1 MARASRQ
8 GRIKEHNNSI
18 SITMAKETILNERGT
33 GETLY
38 PRTHASL
45 VMTSSGASVDEAL
58 EGKAEKEAVYK
69 VFDDAWIADG
79 GTVIESG
86 VSYGL
91 NGLTLT
97 LAEAIEVEKYASRYQ
112 ADFAS
117 KLRNTTVRTNIVT
130 FKSAYYMRIGIS
142 AFASNSEAE
151 VLRLAPGDNKAAVGD
166 SDEAFR
172 NCEKLKTILNV
183 MQDCNATAAMYWWRN
198 AFRRCFLLETVKI
211 EGLKGPVSFGDS
223 PLLKLDSL
231 QYTVEHVDT
240 TAKSVVITVHP
251 DVYAKLTGDTTNAAC
266 AVLTDEERAEWSA
279 LFETAASKNIT
290 IASA

>member
-1 MARASRQ
+1 
-8 GRIKEHNNSI
+8 
-18 SITMAKETILNERGT
+18 MAKETILKERGS
-33 GETLY
+33 GEALY

-58 EGKAEKEAVYK
+58 ESKAEKEAVYK
-69 VFDDAWIADG
+69 VFDDAWTADG

-97 LAEAIEVEKYASRYQ
+97 LAEAIEVEKLAVRTRAQAASPL
-112 ADFAS
+112 DDS
-117 KLRNTTVRTNIVT
+117 KVRTNIVT
-130 FKSAYYMRIGIS
+130 FQSPYWRTIGIS
-142 AFASNSEAE
+142 AFARNSQAE
-151 VLRLAPGDNKAAVGD
+151 VLRLAPGDSACVGD
-166 SDEAFR
+166 TNEAFNGCR
-172 NCEKLKTILNV
+172 KLRSILTTLVDFNG
-183 MQDCNATAAMYWWRN
+183 NTTAMYWWRN
-198 AFRRCFLLETVKI
+198 AFKNCVALEDVKI

-240 TAKSVVITVHP
+240 TATGVVITVHP

-266 AVLTDEERAEWSA
+266 AALTDEERAEWSA
-279 LFETAASKNIT
+279 LCVTAGEKGIT

>member
-1 MARASRQ
+1 
-8 GRIKEHNNSI
+8 
-18 SITMAKETILNERGT
+18 MAKETILKERGS
-33 GETLY
+33 GEALY

-69 VFDDAWIADG
+69 VFDDAWTADG

-97 LAEAIEVEKYASRYQ
+97 LAEAIEVEKLAVRSMGDVTRRLY
-112 ADFAS
+112 
-117 KLRNTTVRTNIVT
+117 NTKVRTNI
-130 FKSAYYMRIGIS
+130 FRFQSAYYKTIGITV
-142 AFASNSEAE
+142 FAQGSDAE
-151 VLRLAPGDNKAAVGD
+151 VLRLAPGEKAWVGD
-166 SDEAFR
+166 TDSVFTGCR
-172 NCEKLKTILNV
+172 KLRSILTTLVDFNGGSP
-183 MQDCNATAAMYWWRN
+183 MYWWRQ
-198 AFRRCFLLETVKI
+198 AFKNCVLLEDVKI

-223 PLLKLDSL
+223 PKLKLDSL

-240 TAKSVVITVHP
+240 TATGVVITVHP

-266 AVLTDEERAEWSA
+266 AALTDEERAEWSA
-279 LFETAASKNIT
+279 LCVTAAGKGIT

>member
-1 MARASRQ
+1 
-8 GRIKEHNNSI
+8 
-18 SITMAKETILNERGT
+18 MAKETILKERGT
-33 GETLY
+33 GEALY
-38 PRTHASL
+38 PRTQASL

-58 EGKAEKEAVYK
+58 ESKAEKEAVYK
-69 VFDDAWIADG
+69 VFDDAWTADG

-97 LAEAIEVEKYASRYQ
+97 LAEAIEVEKLVVRTLAQAASPL
-112 ADFAS
+112 DDS
-117 KLRNTTVRTNIVT
+117 KVRTNIVT
-130 FKSAYYMRIGIS
+130 FQSAYWRTIGIS
-142 AFASNSEAE
+142 AFARNSQAE

-166 SDEAFR
+166 SNEAF
-172 NCEKLKTILNV
+172 NGCEKLKTILNV

-198 AFRRCFLLETVKI
+198 AFRRCYLLETVKI

-223 PLLKLDSL
+223 PKLKLDSL
-231 QYTVEHVDT
+231 QYMVEHVDT
-240 TAKSVVITVHP
+240 TATGVVITVHP

-266 AVLTDEERAEWSA
+266 AALTDEERAEWSA
-279 LFETAASKNIT
+279 LCVTAGEKGIT

>member
-1 MARASRQ
+1 
-8 GRIKEHNNSI
+8 
-18 SITMAKETILNERGT
+18 MAKETILNERGT

-58 EGKAEKEAVYK
+58 EGKAEKEDVYK
-69 VFDDAWIADG
+69 VFDDAWTADG

-97 LAEAIEVEKYASRYQ
+97 LAEAIEVEKLAVRSRTDVTGRLY
-112 ADFAS
+112 
-117 KLRNTTVRTNIVT
+117 KTKVRTNIVR
-130 FKSAYYMRIGIS
+130 FQSAYYITIGIT
-142 AFASNSEAE
+142 AFAQGSDAE
-151 VLRLAPGDNKAAVGD
+151 VLRLAPGDSAWVGD
-166 SDEAFR
+166 TDSAFTGCR
-172 NCEKLKTILNV
+172 KLRSILTTLVDFNG
-183 MQDCNATAAMYWWRN
+183 NTAMYWWRQ
-198 AFRRCFLLETVKI
+198 AFKNCVALEDVKI
-211 EGLKGPVSFGDS
+211 LGLKGPVSFGDS

-240 TAKSVVITVHP
+240 TAKGVVITVHP

-266 AVLTDEERAEWSA
+266 AALTDEERAEWHA
-279 LFETAASKNIT
+279 LLDKAASKNIT

>member
-1 MARASRQ
+1 
-8 GRIKEHNNSI
+8 
-18 SITMAKETILNERGT
+18 MAKETILNERGT

-69 VFDDAWIADG
+69 VFDDAWTADG
-79 GTVIESG
+79 GTVVESG

-97 LAEAIEVEKYASRYQ
+97 LAEAIEVEKLAVRSRTDVTGRLY
-112 ADFAS
+112 
-117 KLRNTTVRTNIVT
+117 NTKVRTNI
-130 FKSAYYMRIGIS
+130 FRFRSAYYMTIGIS
-142 AFASNSEAE
+142 IFAQGSDAE
-151 VLRLAPGDNKAAVGD
+151 VLRLAPGDSAWVGSTD
-166 SDEAFR
+166 SAFNGCR
-172 NCEKLKTILNV
+172 KLRSILTTLVDFNESS
-183 MQDCNATAAMYWWRN
+183 AMYWWRQ
-198 AFRRCFLLETVKI
+198 AFKNCVALEDVKI
-211 EGLKGPVSFGDS
+211 LGLKGPVSFGDS

-231 QYTVEHVDT
+231 QYIVKGVYAEATG
-240 TAKSVVITVHP
+240 VVITVHP

-266 AVLTDEERAEWSA
+266 AALTDEERAEWSA
-279 LFETAASKNIT
+279 LCVTAAGKGIT

>member
-1 MARASRQ
+1 
-8 GRIKEHNNSI
+8 
-18 SITMAKETILNERGT
+18 MAKETILKERGT
-33 GETLY
+33 GEALY

-69 VFDDAWIADG
+69 VFDDAWTADG

-97 LAEAIEVEKYASRYQ
+97 LAEAIEVEKLAVRSMSDVNNRLYKA
-112 ADFAS
+112 
-117 KLRNTTVRTNIVT
+117 KVRTNIVRLQ
-130 FKSAYYMRIGIS
+130 SAYYYTIGIS
-142 AFASNSEAE
+142 LFAQGSDAE
-151 VLRLAPGDNKAAVGD
+151 VLRLAPGDSACVGD
-166 SDEAFR
+166 TDSAFTGCR
-172 NCEKLKTILNV
+172 KLRSILTTLVDFNG
-183 MQDCNATAAMYWWRN
+183 NTTAMYWWRQ
-198 AFRRCFLLETVKI
+198 AFKNCVLLEDVKI

-223 PLLKLDSL
+223 PKLKLDSL

-240 TAKSVVITVHP
+240 KATGVVITVHP

-266 AVLTDEERAEWSA
+266 AALTDEERAEWSA
-279 LFETAASKNIT
+279 LCVTAGEKGIT

>member
-1 MARASRQ
+1 
-8 GRIKEHNNSI
+8 
-18 SITMAKETILNERGT
+18 MAKETILKERGS
-33 GETLY
+33 GEALY

-69 VFDDAWIADG
+69 VFDDAWTADG

-97 LAEAIEVEKYASRYQ
+97 LAEAIEVEKHAIRDQYNFDAR
-112 ADFAS
+112 
-117 KLRNTTVRTNIVT
+117 LRNVKIRTNIVL
-130 FKSAYYMRIGIS
+130 FQSSQYMLLDLGP
-142 AFASNSEAE
+142 FAQNCGAE
-151 VLRLAPGDNKAAVGD
+151 VLRLAPGEGKAWVKSSG
-166 SDEAFR
+166 EAFR
-172 NCEKLKTILNV
+172 GCVNLKTILNV
-183 MQDCNATAAMYWWRN
+183 LVDRNDGSAWQWWYL
-198 AFRRCFLLETVKI
+198 AFKNCPLLETVKI
-211 EGLKGPVSFGDS
+211 EWLKGPVSFGDS
-223 PLLKLDSL
+223 PRLKLESL

-240 TAKSVVITVHP
+240 TATGVVITVHP

-266 AVLTDEERAEWSA
+266 AALTDEERAEWSA
-279 LFETAASKNIT
+279 LCVTAGEKGIT

>member
-1 MARASRQ
+1 
-8 GRIKEHNNSI
+8 
-18 SITMAKETILNERGT
+18 MAKETILKERGS
-33 GETLY
+33 GEALY

-69 VFDDAWIADG
+69 VFDDAWTADG

-97 LAEAIEVEKYASRYQ
+97 LAEAIEVEKLAVRSRTDVTGRLY
-112 ADFAS
+112 
-117 KLRNTTVRTNIVT
+117 NTKVRTNIVR
-130 FKSAYYMRIGIS
+130 FRSAYYITIGIS
-142 AFASNSEAE
+142 AFAQNCQVE
-151 VLRLAPGDNKAAVGD
+151 VLRLAPGDNKAAIGD
-166 SDEAFR
+166 SDTAFSG
-172 NCEKLKTILNV
+172 CEKLKTILNV
-183 MQDCNATAAMYWWRN
+183 MQDCNATTAMYWWRY

-223 PLLKLDSL
+223 PKLKLDSL

-240 TAKSVVITVHP
+240 TATGVVITVHP

-266 AVLTDEERAEWSA
+266 AALTDEERAEWSA
-279 LFETAASKNIT
+279 LCVTAGEKGIT